1 MIQPH
6 KTIQDVK
13 TLDEGHI
20 RQLARDI
27 HQDGVA
33 VMYNQNLKEHL
44 VQIKQNHLS

>member
-6 KTIQDVK
+6 KTIQDIK
-13 TLDEGHI
+13 GLDDGHL

-33 VMYNQNLKEHL
+33 VMYNQNLK
-44 VQIKQNHLS
+44 